1 MELAL
6 KDVAGIFGVSE
17 NQVIDWINTAN
28 LPSELVS
35 DQYRFHRPD
44 LLEWAALQKREFSSS
59 IYRTVNGDLSRAG
72 THLTEALERGGVLSN
87 VAGNDLRTVLGTA
100 LDGLPLPSL
109 MGPETL
115 LELFLAREQIG
126 CTAIGQ
132 GMAIPH
138 PRQPVLLTVPDPLVR
153 LVYLSEPLEMP
164 APDGKPVDTLFL
176 MICPTSHD
184 HLQLLARLGALLQVG
199 AVRESFQK
207 KLAGEDLFNILRE
220 AGRQFHE
227 DEDLGTGAQ

>member
-17 NQVIDWINTAN
+17 NQIIDWINTAN

-44 LLEWAALQKREFSSS
+44 LLEWAALQNREFSPS
-59 IYRTVNGDLSRAG
+59 IYAKVNGDLTPAG
-72 THLTEALERGGVLSN
+72 THFAEALERGGVLVN
-87 VAGNDLRTVLGTA
+87 VSGGDLRTVLGIA
-100 LDGLPLPSL
+100 LDGLPLPES

-115 LELFLAREQIG
+115 IELFLAREQIG
-126 CTAIGQ
+126 CTAIGE

-184 HLQLLARLGALLQVG
+184 HLQLLARMGALLQVG
-199 AVRESFQK
+199 SVREAFQK

-220 AGRQFHE
+220 AGRRFHE
-227 DEDLGTGAQ
+227 EEEPGTDAP